1 MLSSVEVPELTRTA
15 LIPLLSCLAYVGAF
29 GALALSLENVVPLQD
44 DLWVLGDAQ
53 RFSEVKR
60 DEVAIA
66 RPGDFCDGVLLA
78 DNPTSSLDPTDKNIL
93 IRLGHVGVQVW
104 IALPPSIQ
112 TTFEAT
118 REYSYLLTEI
128 VSEECEAG
136 VSTLRVEG
144 VGVLGM
150 EYFDAGND
158 RLELE
163 YTPPLW
169 QCGSFM
175 RPYC

>member
-1 MLSSVEVPELTRTA
+1 MTRTS
-15 LIPLLSCLAYVGAF
+15 LIPLLSCLACLGTF
-29 GALALSLENVVPLQD
+29 GGHALSLENMVILQD
-44 DLWVLGDAQ
+44 DLWVLSDAQ

-60 DEVAIA
+60 GEVAVA

-78 DNPTSSLDPTDKNIL
+78 DNPTSSLDLADKNIL
-93 IRLGHVGVQVW
+93 VRLGHLGVQVW

-128 VSEECEAG
+128 VSEECEADI
-136 VSTLRVEG
+136 STLRVEG

-175 RPYC
+175 RPRC

>member
-1 MLSSVEVPELTRTA
+1 LTRTA
-15 LIPLLSCLAYVGAF
+15 LIPLLSCLAYLGAF
-29 GALALSLENVVPLQD
+29 GGYALSLENVVPLQD
-44 DLWVLGDAQ
+44 DLWVLSDAQ

-60 DEVAIA
+60 GEVAVA

-78 DNPTSSLDPTDKNIL
+78 DNPTSSLDLADKNIL
-93 IRLGHVGVQVW
+93 VRLGHRGVQVW

-128 VSEECEAG
+128 VLEECEAG
-136 VSTLRVEG
+136 ISTLGVEG
-144 VGVLGM
+144 IGVLGM
-150 EYFDAGND
+150 EYLDAGND

-175 RPYC
+175 RPRC